1 MWVLTWAHVISLFG
15 TDCACPCVT
24 HMGWPWGP
32 HLCLPIQNPYKDQPC
47 ESYLGHMWAAYM
59 GLIVFAHVWLIWV
72 GHEVPICVYP
82 FRTHIQINHCVSYPW
97 AHVGSPIWVW
107 LCLLMWTPMGWP
119 WGPPFV
125 FIHSEPIYRSTM
137 CVLPW
142 AHVGSIYGSD
152 CVAHVWLIWVGHE
165 VHICVYPFR
174 NPYTDQPCESYLGL
188 MWAAYMG
195 LIVFA
200 HVWLIWVGHEVHIC
214 VYPFRTHIQINHVSP
229 TLGSCGQHIWV
240 WLCLLMCDSY
250 GLAMRSPYVF
260 THSEP
265 IYRSTMCVLPW
276 AHVGS
281 LYGSDC
287 VCSCV
292 THMGWPW
299 GPICVYPFRTH
310 IRSTMCVLP
319 WAHVGSYMGLIVFA
333 HVWLIWVGH
342 EAPICVYPFRTHIQ
356 INHVSPTLA
365 HVGSIYGSDCVCS
378 CVTHMGWP
386 WGPHMCLPIQNPYTD
401 QPCESY
407 LGLMW
412 AAYMGLIVF
421 AHVWL
426 IWVGHEVPICVYPFR
441 THIQINRVCPT
452 LGSCGQPI
460 WVWLC
465 LLMCDSYGLAMRSPH
480 VFTHSE
486 PISDQPCE
494 SYLGLMCSLY
504 GLIVFAHVRLIWVG
518 HEAPHVFTHSPIY
531 RSTMWVLPWLMWA
544 AYMGLIVFAHVW
556 LIWVGHEVHIC
567 VYPFRTHIQI
577 NHVSPTLGTCGQH
590 IWVWLCLLMCDSYG
604 LAMRSPYVFTHSEP
618 IYRSTMCVLPWAH
631 VGSLYGSDCVCSCV
645 THMGWPWGPHMCLP
659 IQNPYKDQ
667 RCESYLGPICVA
679 YMRLI
684 VFAHVRTIWV
694 VHEGPTC
701 DTHLA
706 PIHLFPIN
714 DPYGTYIGSPL
725 LLAHVG
731 PI

>member
-1 MWVLTWAHVISLFG
+1 
-15 TDCACPCVT
+15 
-24 HMGWPWGP
+24 MG
-32 HLCLPIQNPYKDQPC
+32 
-47 ESYLGHMWAAYM
+47 
-59 GLIVFAHVWLIWV
+59 
-72 GHEVPICVYP
+72 
-82 FRTHIQINHCVSYPW
+82 
-97 AHVGSPIWVW
+97 
-107 LCLLMWTPMGWP
+107 
-119 WGPPFV
+119 
-125 FIHSEPIYRSTM
+125 ST
-137 CVLPW
+137 
-142 AHVGSIYGSD
+142 
-152 CVAHVWLIWVGHE
+152 
-165 VHICVYPFR
+165 
-174 NPYTDQPCESYLGL
+174 
-188 MWAAYMG
+188 
-195 LIVFA
+195 
-200 HVWLIWVGHEVHIC
+200 
-214 VYPFRTHIQINHVSP
+214 
-229 TLGSCGQHIWV
+229 
-240 WLCLLMCDSY
+240 
-250 GLAMRSPYVF
+250 YVF

-265 IYRSTMCVLPW
+265 IYRSTMWVLPW
-276 AHVGS
+276 
-281 LYGSDC
+281 
-287 VCSCV
+287 
-292 THMGWPW
+292 
-299 GPICVYPFRTH
+299 
-310 IRSTMCVLP
+310 
-319 WAHVGSYMGLIVFA
+319 
-333 HVWLIWVGH
+333 
-342 EAPICVYPFRTHIQ
+342 
-356 INHVSPTLA
+356 A

-401 QPCESY
+401 QPCVSY

-441 THIQINRVCPT
+441 THIQINHVCPT
-452 LGSCGQPI
+452 LGSCGQHI

-465 LLMCDSYGLAMRSPH
+465 LLMCDSYGLAIRSPY

-486 PISDQPCE
+486 PIYRSTVWVLPWAHVGSLYGSDCVCSCVTHMGWPWGPHMCLPIQNPYTDQPCE
-494 SYLGLMCSLY
+494 SYLG
-504 GLIVFAHVRLIWVG
+504 
-518 HEAPHVFTHSPIY
+518 
-531 RSTMWVLPWLMWA
+531 LMWA

-631 VGSLYGSDCVCSCV
+631 VGSLYRSDCVCSCV

-667 RCESYLGPICVA
+667 RCESYLGPIWVA
-679 YMRLI
+679 YMKLI

>member
-32 HLCLPIQNPYKDQPC
+32 HLCLPIQNSYKDQPC

-82 FRTHIQINHCVSYPW
+82 FRTHIQINHVC
-97 AHVGSPIWVW
+97 HTLGSCGQPIWVW
-107 LCLLMWTPMGWP
+107 LCLLMWDSYGLAMRS
-119 WGPPFV
+119 PFV

-152 CVAHVWLIWVGHE
+152 CVCS
-165 VHICVYPFR
+165 CVTHMGWPWGPHMCLPIQ

-299 GPICVYPFRTH
+299 GPHMCLPIQNPYSDQPCVSYLGL
-310 IRSTMCVLP
+310 M
-319 WAHVGSYMGLIVFA
+319 WAAYMGLIVFA

-356 INHVSPTLA
+356 INHVSPTFGSCGQHIWVWLCLLMCDSYGLAMRSTYVFTHSEPIYRSTMWVLPWA

-401 QPCESY
+401 QPCVSY

-426 IWVGHEVPICVYPFR
+426 IWVGHEVPTCVYPFR
-441 THIQINRVCPT
+441 THIKIN
-452 LGSCGQPI
+452 
-460 WVWLC
+460 
-465 LLMCDSYGLAMRSPH
+465 D
-480 VFTHSE
+480 
-486 PISDQPCE
+486 
-494 SYLGLMCSLY
+494 
-504 GLIVFAHVRLIWVG
+504 
-518 HEAPHVFTHSPIY
+518 
-531 RSTMWVLPWLMWA
+531 
-544 AYMGLIVFAHVW
+544 
-556 LIWVGHEVHIC
+556 
-567 VYPFRTHIQI
+567 
-577 NHVSPTLGTCGQH
+577 VSPTLG
-590 IWVWLCLLMCDSYG
+590 
-604 LAMRSPYVFTHSEP
+604 PYV
-618 IYRSTMCVLPWAH
+618 
-631 VGSLYGSDCVCSCV
+631 
-645 THMGWPWGPHMCLP
+645 
-659 IQNPYKDQ
+659 
-667 RCESYLGPICVA
+667 
-679 YMRLI
+679 
-684 VFAHVRTIWV
+684 
-694 VHEGPTC
+694 
-701 DTHLA
+701 
-706 PIHLFPIN
+706 
-714 DPYGTYIGSPL
+714 
-725 LLAHVG
+725 
-731 PI
+731 